1 MMNNL
6 EQDPVDDFIAD
17 GKCGGG
23 VAHNKGTL
31 PIPNV
36 VQQALGT
43 GNIAQFSADDD
54 NGTIYGLEGFLLPQY
69 LSLRYKL
76 QSCLEEG
83 LRLAQEEEWRDR
95 SRQNVIVA
103 TRKPNKSKKKRKR
116 KSTANT
122 PNNNETVS
130 SEPKRKRRRKKRRN
144 GTKESE
150 ELDDKSSNEIVDSHE
165 MNHYRMIARIIVAP
179 YTSSLISIMNRC
191 RESATK
197 LNDWEPSTGA
207 TSSGIDSDSTTTTSD
222 KEITNVYK
230 KRVGAKSTQNS
241 SLVPPQESLE
251 CIVDGVICALVR
263 RTHKFRS
270 VPASQKTVGKVK
282 HRRRKRKSIICTQQ
296 QQCPRPVEASV
307 QRSKKDTNANNWLL
321 ERNLLSAGYVLGNSD
336 TLTSSPKKKLNAQE
350 HTHNQFLRGCP
361 NMAPGIHCLQPNT
374 LATYARSSEL
384 MQFLHSVIGDEA
396 LREILMNAV
405 ILIPAVSADI
415 SSDENSTVCF
425 DRCNYFQLCGPPLNT
440 LAKRFE
446 QMTKKISSMQQKELK
461 LQGRKRK
468 RDETM
473 TSSNSEAEQ
482 KKHYDGKRLHST
494 QSQWDANKAIPRS
507 NLFYCDFYTKH
518 VGLSPQHLLNQKG
531 DEDTINFQLL
541 NSMVHIWPKHS
552 QNLSEKKV
560 AVHSNK
566 RRKRW
571 RRLRESGMAMCKEMR
586 KRNANCDFSRLLEY
600 HCPLPRESNSLDSKS
615 ALSHLVTLHTPV
627 ESVAAFIQALLRRA
641 FPSSFWGSK
650 RNFDQVVKTMTV
662 YLNLRRA
669 EAFPEKA
676 VVSGIRVLDM
686 KWLHSQQSSA
696 KLTRTDHE
704 CATVLVRNTMRWLYC
719 HFINPVLRS
728 TFYIT
733 ETEFSGTRV
742 VYYRRPVWMRIRNFS
757 LDMLLAKE
765 QYREMS
771 SAKAHRLL
779 SCHNIGCPPAPLRIL
794 PKKTGIRAI
803 AMLSKTC
810 EIDNGANKRSVL
822 SPPNKVMQSTFHAL
836 RYEHEKKP
844 TLFGAG
850 VLGLTE
856 VFPSFCS
863 FVGALKQLQS
873 RSGSSQ
879 ELFFTSADIKHCYDT
894 INQKRLFKLMRSM
907 VEEEM
912 YLTKD
917 KFVLCSKGDN
927 SAMRCMWKKKTC
939 PPEQF
944 SCSSPSKVTG
954 QYSHAIFVDGVYCSM
969 ETNKTINGLLRDHI
983 FGQVVVAN
991 GNFGPRYFHQKN
1003 GIPQGSILS
1012 SMFCNT
1018 YFGSLEE
1025 VLFDNVFD
1033 KTTSR
1038 FIRGNSSNE
1047 CDSILVKNPNALHLL
1062 LRIVDDFLLIS
1073 TDKNASIRFLEKLNV
1088 GIPSLGVKVNEDK
1101 TRVNYS
1107 APGRLQCDNQ
1117 CTSFFP
1123 WCGLLINTSTCEIT
1137 LDYERFS
1144 GQKAIDTVSVHRLGS
1159 EGTNLRK
1166 AMKGFV
1172 RPRCNQQLLFSSRIN
1187 SIDSVRLNFYQTL
1200 LLCAIKSIHYIDSI
1214 GIVLSSK
1221 KQHNFIYDSV
1231 CDTIQY
1237 TFLLISS
1244 KLKND
1249 FHLCW
1254 GDALWLGKRAFSHVL
1269 KTKTE
1274 QHECLKDLFSE
1285 SREMQYLI
1293 RGDLINITKGAANL
1307 FNLTETRD
1315 HLLNKSREPTQV

>member
-1 MMNNL
+1 M
-6 EQDPVDDFIAD
+6 DPADDFIAD
-17 GKCGGG
+17 GECGGDG
-23 VAHNKGTL
+23 TAKVTL

-36 VQQALGT
+36 VQKALRT
-43 GNIAQFSADDD
+43 RNIAQFSADHDD
-54 NGTIYGLEGFLLPQY
+54 DTIYGLEGFLLPQY
-69 LSLRYKL
+69 LSLRYKV
-76 QSCLEEG
+76 QNCLEEG

-95 SRQNVIVA
+95 QSRQTVINN
-103 TRKPNKSKKKRKR
+103 TRKPKKSKKKRKR
-116 KSTANT
+116 KSTSNM
-122 PNNNETVS
+122 PNNNREES
-130 SEPKRKRRRKKRRN
+130 RRKRRRKKRR
-144 GTKESE
+144 KVVMESE
-150 ELDDKSSNEIVDSHE
+150 ELDDKTCNEIVDSNE
-165 MNHYRMIARIIVAP
+165 MNHYRMMARIIVAP
-179 YTSSLISIMNRC
+179 YTSSLIAAMNRC
-191 RESATK
+191 KKSSMKLNNADTSKDESASIIT
-197 LNDWEPSTGA
+197 A
-207 TSSGIDSDSTTTTSD
+207 SD
-222 KEITNVYK
+222 KKITNVYK
-230 KRVGAKSTQNS
+230 NHNGTKSKQKC

-251 CIVDGVICALVR
+251 CIVDGAICALVR

-270 VPASQKTVGKVK
+270 VPASQKTVGKVN
-282 HRRRKRKSIICTQQ
+282 HRRRKRKSNSSQHQQ
-296 QQCPRPVEASV
+296 YTRPEEACV
-307 QRSKKDTNANNWLL
+307 HRNKKNTNANNWLL
-321 ERNLLSAGYVLGNSD
+321 ERNLLSSGYVLGNSD
-336 TLTSSPKKKLNAQE
+336 ILASSPKKKINAQE
-350 HTHNQFLRGCP
+350 HNHNQFLRGCP
-361 NMAPGIHCLQPNT
+361 NMAPGIHCLQPNP

-384 MQFLHSVIGDEA
+384 IQFLHSVVGDEA

-415 SSDENSTVCF
+415 ISDDNSTLCF

-446 QMTKKISSMQQKELK
+446 QIAKNISSVQQKVLS
-461 LQGRKRK
+461 LQVRKRK
-468 RDETM
+468 REEM
-473 TSSNSEAEQ
+473 IASSNSETEQ
-482 KKHYDGKRLHST
+482 KRNYDGKRLKPTS
-494 QSQWDANKAIPRS
+494 QSHRDANKAIPRS

-518 VGLSPQHLLNQKG
+518 VGLSPQHWLNKQG
-531 DEDTINFQLL
+531 DDDVINFQLL
-541 NSMVHIWPKHS
+541 DSMVHIWPKYS
-552 QNLSEKKV
+552 QQQSEKKGT
-560 AVHSNK
+560 VHSNK

-571 RRLRESGMAMCKEMR
+571 RRLRESGIAMCKEMR

-600 HCPLPRESNSLDSKS
+600 HCPLPREFNSLDSKS

-627 ESVAAFIQALLRRA
+627 ENVAAFIQALLRRA

-650 RNFDQVVKTMTV
+650 RNFDQVVNTMTV

-686 KWLHSQQSSA
+686 KWLHSQQTSA
-696 KLTRTDHE
+696 KLSRTDHE
-704 CATVLVRNTMRWLYC
+704 SVTVLVCNIMRWLYY
-719 HFINPVLRS
+719 HFINPILRS

-742 VYYRRPVWMRIRNFS
+742 LYYRRPVWMRIRNFS
-757 LDMLLAKE
+757 LEMLLVKE
-765 QYREMS
+765 QYREMGS
-771 SAKAHRLL
+771 DKAHRLL

-810 EIDNGANKRSVL
+810 EIDNGAKKRSIL

-844 TLFGAG
+844 ALFGAG

-863 FVGALKQLQS
+863 FVGELKQLQS
-873 RSGSSQ
+873 RPGSSQ
-879 ELFFTSADIKHCYDT
+879 KLFFTSSDIKHCYDT

-907 VEEEM
+907 VEEEI

-927 SAMRCMWKKKTC
+927 SAMRCMWKKTTC
-939 PPEQF
+939 PPEKF
-944 SCSSPSKVTG
+944 SRSSPSNLGG
-954 QYSHAIFVDGVYCSM
+954 QYSNAIFVDGVYCSI

-991 GNFGPRYFHQKN
+991 GNFGPRYLHQRN

-1025 VLFDNVFD
+1025 VLFENVFD
-1033 KTTSR
+1033 KSASR

-1088 GIPSLGVKVNEDK
+1088 GIPSLGVKVNADK

-1107 APGRLQCDNQ
+1107 APGRMLCDQ
-1117 CTSFFP
+1117 YQSFFP
-1123 WCGLLINTSTCEIT
+1123 WCGLLINTVTCEIT

-1144 GQKAIDTVSVHRLGS
+1144 GEKAIDTVSVYRLGS
-1159 EGTNLRK
+1159 EGSNLRK

-1187 SIDSVRLNFYQTL
+1187 SIDSVRLNFYQTF
-1200 LLCAIKSIHYIDSI
+1200 LLCAIKTIHYIDCI
-1214 GIVLSSK
+1214 GTVSSSK
-1221 KQHNFIYDSV
+1221 KQRNFIHDSV

-1244 KLKND
+1244 KLKDD

-1254 GDALWLGKRAFSHVL
+1254 GDAVWLGKRAFSHVL
-1269 KTKTE
+1269 KTKTKR
-1274 QHECLKDLFSE
+1274 HKCLKDLFSE
-1285 SREMQYLI
+1285 SREL
-1293 RGDLINITKGAANL
+1293 RCLNRVDLVNITKRAGNL
-1307 FNLTETRD
+1307 FSLT
-1315 HLLNKSREPTQV
+1315 